1 MSDPYAAHCGVLY
14 VHHTKYF
21 QLSMFFSFVYP
32 LPFTCLDN
40 LDSTILQNRMSL
52 KNIFFSDQVMNF

>member
-1 MSDPYAAHCGVLY
+1 MSDPYTAYCGVLY

-21 QLSMFFSFVYP
+21 QLSMFFSLVYP

-40 LDSTILQNRMSL
+40 LDSTIL
-52 KNIFFSDQVMNF
+52 